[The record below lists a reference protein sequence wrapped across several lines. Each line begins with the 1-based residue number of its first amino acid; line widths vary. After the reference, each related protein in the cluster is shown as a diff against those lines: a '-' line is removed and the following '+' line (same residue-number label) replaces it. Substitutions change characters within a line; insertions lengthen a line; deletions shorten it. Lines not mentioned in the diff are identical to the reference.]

1 VRWLALAI
9 LILAGCGGS
18 APVTEPTATVTATKL
33 LLAYEAGNHL
43 HHYGGRV
50 FADGRYELHSTA
62 GEAKPQ
68 WKTYEPFTP
77 EQVATIEAAID
88 ATTDLPAHI
97 AGSDPPPPDASNA
110 TFTLKGRTIEVD
122 EWPKAAPRLEQLLTT
137 IAELR
142 KKPPVPS
149 TWRLWS
155 DGKVVELEARCDIG
169 EVAALRAISDAL
181 FMNNGT
187 DEAPAADD
195 PPDGTPLVSVKF
207 GEERLEVF
215 ADGKRVDR
223 AGGKETTQ
231 KLGADR
237 VNTIRNA
244 LAATDWAKLPSRLC

>member
-9 LILAGCGGS
+9 LILAGCGAS
-18 APVTEPTATVTATKL
+18 TPVAEPTPTGL

-62 GEAKPQ
+62 GEDKPQ
-68 WKTYEPFTP
+68 WKAYEPFTP
-77 EQVATIEAAID
+77 EQIAAIRHAIEATA
-88 ATTDLPAHI
+88 DLPDHI
-97 AGSDPPPPDASNA
+97 EGSDPPPPDAANA
-110 TFTLKGRTIEVD
+110 TFTLGGRTIEVD
-122 EWPKAAPRLEQLLTT
+122 EWPKAAPRLEALLTT
-137 IAELR
+137 IAQLR

-155 DGKVVELEARCDIG
+155 DGKVVELQARCEIG
-169 EVAALRAISDAL
+169 EVEALRAISDAL
-181 FMNNGT
+181 FMNSGT
-187 DEAPAADD
+187 DEAPAGDD
-195 PPDGTPLVSVKF
+195 PPQGTPLVSVSF

-223 AGGKETTQ
+223 AGGKETEH

-237 VNTIRNA
+237 VNAIRAA
-244 LAATDWAKLPSRLC
+244 LAETDWAKLPSRLC